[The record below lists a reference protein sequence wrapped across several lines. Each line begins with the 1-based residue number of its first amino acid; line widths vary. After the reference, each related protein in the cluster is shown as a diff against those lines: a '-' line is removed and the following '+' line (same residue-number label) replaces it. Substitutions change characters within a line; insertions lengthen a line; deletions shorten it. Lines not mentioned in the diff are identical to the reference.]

1 MHSCRG
7 FRRITHG
14 ADRDAYYHEV
24 SVTVSY
30 HRVMEMSN
38 QVTHFL
44 NISTIFSAP
53 ISLFRSF
60 SFAVGPT
67 YIYA

>member
-24 SVTVSY
+24 SDGIVSSIDGD
-30 HRVMEMSN
+30 V
-38 QVTHFL
+38 
-44 NISTIFSAP
+44 
-53 ISLFRSF
+53 
-60 SFAVGPT
+60 
-67 YIYA
+67 